1 VADPAHRGAPVSRHG
16 HGHSEFTVNGVL
28 PVFMPIPSRQRTVTL
43 VAVPGSVLCGGLIGW
58 LLIRY
63 F

>member
-1 VADPAHRGAPVSRHG
+1 MTLQQLALR
-16 HGHSEFTVNGVL
+16 
-28 PVFMPIPSRQRTVTL
+28 RQRTVTL
-43 VAVPGSVLCGGLIGW
+43 VAVPGMVLCVGLIGW